1 MGTIKGP
8 RITSSTRDILKEN
21 IVVSVSYTPVLVN
34 SAGLFSQC
42 SSFVF

>member
-1 MGTIKGP
+1 MGTVKGP
-8 RITSSTRDILKEN
+8 KITSSTWDILKEN

-34 SAGLFSQC
+34 LAGLFSQC